1 MNSLFPKEIDAVL
14 LRLEQAGFEAY
25 AVGGCI
31 RDRYM
36 QVAPHDY
43 DVTTSALPQE
53 VLAAFA
59 DHRTV
64 ETGLQHGTVTVL
76 AAGEPIEITTFRQDG
91 GYSDHRHPDAV
102 TFTRSLREDLA
113 RRDFTMN
120 AMAMDRK
127 GEWFDPFE
135 GRADIDARLVRCVG
149 EAERRFEEDA
159 LRILRGLRFAA
170 RLGFAIEEK
179 TAAAMVKKRELLLA
193 IAHERVF
200 SELCGLLRGRYAADI
215 LTQYRKVLEVV
226 LPEMRMREV
235 QALPAEAALRFA
247 ALFETEAD
255 AQSAM
260 NRLKAPNAFKETVL
274 MLVRERDAVTP
285 AERVA
290 VRKRMAALGAENFI
304 KLTTYQNAQSQ
315 KKIAEALL
323 ADGVCLSVGELAV
336 NGRDLMALGYRGKE
350 IGAKLTFLLE
360 QVVGEQLPNERD
372 ILLNEI
378 KKPH

>member
-1 MNSLFPKEIDAVL
+1 MEIQFPAEIESVL
-14 LRLEQAGFEAY
+14 LRLEQAGYEAY

-36 QVAPHDY
+36 QVEPHDY

-59 DHRTV
+59 DRRTV

-102 TFTRSLREDLA
+102 TFTRSLEEDLA

-135 GRADIDARLVRCVG
+135 GRRDIDARLVRCVG

-179 TAAAMVKKRELLLA
+179 TAAAMLQKRMLLLA

-200 SELCGLLRGRYAADI
+200 SELCGLLRGQYAADI

-226 LPEMRMREV
+226 LPEMREQGV
-235 QALPAEAALRFA
+235 QALPAEPPLRFA

-255 AQSAM
+255 ARAAM

-274 MLVRERDAVTP
+274 MLVRERDTVIP

-290 VRKRMAALGAENFI
+290 VHKRMAALGAENYLQ
-304 KLTTYQNAQSQ
+304 LTRYQGAEPCRA
-315 KKIAEALL
+315 IAEQLL
-323 ADGVCLSVGELAV
+323 REGACLSVGDLAV

-350 IGAKLTFLLE
+350 LGAKLSSLLE
-360 QVVGEQLPNERD
+360 QVVSERLPNGRD

>member
-1 MNSLFPKEIDAVL
+1 MQNRFPTEIEEI
-14 LRLEQAGFEAY
+14 LRMLEQAGYEAY

-53 VLAAFA
+53 VLAVFA
-59 DHRTV
+59 DRRTI

-76 AAGEPIEITTFRQDG
+76 AAGEPVEITTFRQDG

-127 GEWFDPFE
+127 GDWFDPFG

-149 EAERRFEEDA
+149 AADRRFEEDA

-170 RLGFAIEEK
+170 RLGFKIEPQT
-179 TAAAMVKKRELLLA
+179 TAAMDAKRELLRE

-200 SELCGLLRGRYAADI
+200 SELCGLLRGAFATEI
-215 LTQYRKVLEVV
+215 LQNHCAVLRVV
-226 LPEMRMREV
+226 LPEL
-235 QALPAEAALRFA
+235 QAQAVLDLPAEAELRFA
-247 ALFETEAD
+247 ALFATEAD
-255 AQSAM
+255 ARAAM
-260 NRLKAPNAFKETVL
+260 NRLKAPNVFKDTVL
-274 MLVRERDAVTP
+274 MLVRERATVTP
-285 AERVA
+285 SDRVA
-290 VRKRMAALGAENFI
+290 VRRRMAALGAENFI
-304 KLTTYQNAQSQ
+304 KLAVYQNAQGQ
-315 KKIAEALL
+315 KKIAEELIAEG
-323 ADGVCLSVGELAV
+323 ACLSVGALAV
-336 NGRDLMALGYRGKE
+336 NGRDLMALGCKGRE
-350 IGAKLTFLLE
+350 IGEKLELLLE
-360 QVVGEQLPNERD
+360 QVVSETLPNEREP
-372 ILLNEI
+372 LLNYI
-378 KKPH
+378 KQPH